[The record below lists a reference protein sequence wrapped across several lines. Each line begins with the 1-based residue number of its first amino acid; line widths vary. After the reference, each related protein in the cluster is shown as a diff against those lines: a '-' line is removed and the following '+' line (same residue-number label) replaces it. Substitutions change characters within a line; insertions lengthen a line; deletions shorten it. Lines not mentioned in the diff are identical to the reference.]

1 MFHFFLSSNVESSR
15 QLETSFVFFEVLCAE
30 HVLDV
35 KVVKVRYSKNQIIK
49 MKELL
54 PCQLRCREARW
65 EGRLWETLRAD
76 GQESHKRPTWTG
88 ELAPH
93 CEADWFIHKCG
104 GCAVEHRVLTSGGLL
119 SCVVW
124 LKSVTKDNA
133 ARAVMCA
140 LNIEESAESIVVV
153 EPRAMSKSAGR
164 RTWRTRI
171 R

>member
-1 MFHFFLSSNVESSR
+1 MAELLGVAIFRLV
-15 QLETSFVFFEVLCAE
+15 CAE

-49 MKELL
+49 MKRTITRG
-54 PCQLRCREARW
+54 QLRCREARW
-65 EGRLWETLRAD
+65 EGRLWET
-76 GQESHKRPTWTG
+76 
-88 ELAPH
+88 
-93 CEADWFIHKCG
+93 CEPMDKNRIKGRHGLVSWHHTAKPIG
-104 GCAVEHRVLTSGGLL
+104 ASMEVNAAVVQGSIECLPREASL

-124 LKSVTKDNA
+124 LKSATKDNA

-153 EPRAMSKSAGR
+153 EPPAMSKSAGR